1 MVCDR
6 VELEVLVAAGDHA
19 QDLPSTVPLPNLR
32 RASKLVT
39 T

>member
-6 VELEVLVAAGDHA
+6 VELEVLVAAGDHP